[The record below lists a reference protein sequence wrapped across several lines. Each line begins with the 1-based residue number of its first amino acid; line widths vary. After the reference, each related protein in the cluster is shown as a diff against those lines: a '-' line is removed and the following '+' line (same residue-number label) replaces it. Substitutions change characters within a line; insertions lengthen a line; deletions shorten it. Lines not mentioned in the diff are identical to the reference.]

1 MKGRRKIKNYFRE
14 DQGVAM
20 SWCIKKGIK
29 IYPKPSHYKATEC
42 NIEIWN
48 NGTKTIS
55 EEKYPK
61 DDVGTKIYELY
72 CHFYDY
78 NNGNIS

>member
-1 MKGRRKIKNYFRE
+1 MKKIKNYFRE
-14 DQGVAM
+14 DQLLAM
-20 SWCIKKGIK
+20 NWCINRGIK
-29 IYPKPSHYKATEC
+29 IFPKSSNYRSSEC
-42 NIEIWN
+42 AIEVWN

-61 DDVGTKIYELY
+61 DDVATKIYELY

-78 NNGNIS
+78 NNSNIS

>member
-1 MKGRRKIKNYFRE
+1 MKGIKNYFRE
-14 DQGVAM
+14 DQLLAM
-20 SWCIKKGIK
+20 NWCIKRGIK
-29 IYPKPSHYKATEC
+29 IFPKSSHYKSSEC
-42 NIEIWN
+42 SIEVWN

-61 DDVGTKIYELY
+61 DDVATKIYELY

-78 NNGNIS
+78 NNSNIS